1 MESLLRKYLGLDE
14 IHARRKQQLEL
25 QRTQD
30 AILERKTLL
39 FCPGALSRYL
49 LQERE
54 ENRLMVREYDHH
66 GFSSYVSV
74 AKQQLDLID
83 VRQASLEHQVLASE
97 DVCESLYHFLAREST
112 PAPPAATN
120 TAKSS
125 GVPNPHMREHL

>member
-1 MESLLRKYLGLDE
+1 MESFLRKYLGLDE

-39 FCPGALSRYL
+39 FCPGALSQYL

-54 ENRLMVREYDHH
+54 ENRLMVREYDQH
-66 GFSSYVSV
+66 GFSSYVFV

-83 VRQASLEHQVLASE
+83 ARQASLEHHVFASK
-97 DVCESLYHFLAREST
+97 DVCESLYHHLLMRGE
-112 PAPPAATN
+112 APPAAKK